1 MRKMCSLVPNDLTT
15 HFDFKTPKI
24 LKITLQAMKKK
35 KKKKILTFLSIFT
48 SPTLE
53 KKVLDQD
60 QMFHISG
67 HIFNYLCYLCN
78 NLKEELLTFSHH
90 K

>member
-24 LKITLQAMKKK
+24 LKITLRAMK

-48 SPTLE
+48 TPSLE
-53 KKVLDQD
+53 KKVLDQG
-60 QMFHISG
+60 QMFHIFG
-67 HIFNYLCYLCN
+67 HMFNYLCI
-78 NLKEELLTFSHH
+78 NLKKELLTFSHH

>member
-35 KKKKILTFLSIFT
+35 RNTDIPFNFYVAFFGKK
-48 SPTLE
+48 SPWPGPDVSYIRTY
-53 KKVLDQD
+53 
-60 QMFHISG
+60 I
-67 HIFNYLCYLCN
+67 
-78 NLKEELLTFSHH
+78 
-90 K
+90 

>member
-35 KKKKILTFLSIFT
+35 EILTFLSIFT
-48 SPTLE
+48 SPSLA

-67 HIFNYLCYLCN
+67 HIFNYLCN
-78 NLKEELLTFSHH
+78 NLKKELLTFSHH